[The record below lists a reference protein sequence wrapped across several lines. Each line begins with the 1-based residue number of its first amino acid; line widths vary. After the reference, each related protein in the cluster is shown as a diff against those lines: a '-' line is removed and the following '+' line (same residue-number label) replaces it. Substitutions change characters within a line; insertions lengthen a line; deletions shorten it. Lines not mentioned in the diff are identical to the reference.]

1 MKRTKRLSGQ
11 IARRAAAPALLALAI
26 SACTPGA
33 NETEAPQSAT
43 GAQVEA
49 QGATAAPPAAERSPY
64 SPYAVHLADHERF
77 HLVTF
82 KDVGMNLFSPDRALL
97 YEALAQSVALQMSV
111 LPGPQWRAELI
122 HDASYADPANH
133 LSCESEHIYVDVWTG
148 EDPDRWGYSLW
159 SGCGEDDQFAWE
171 ELSDPLDARAPAH
184 ESVESL
190 ARRIVEELSEANESG
205 CFTRNC

>member
-1 MKRTKRLSGQ
+1 MKNIKRFSGRL
-11 IARRAAAPALLALAI
+11 ARRAAVLPLFVLAAT
-26 SACTPGA
+26 ACTSGA
-33 NETEAPQSAT
+33 SDTEAPQAEH
-43 GAQVEA
+43 AAHVEA
-49 QGATAAPPAAERSPY
+49 TEAPPAAERSPY
-64 SPYAVHLADHERF
+64 SPYAVHLADHDRF

-82 KDVGMNLFSPDRALL
+82 KDVGMNLFSPDRAML

-111 LPGPQWRAELI
+111 LPGPEWRAELI

-171 ELSDPLDARAPAH
+171 ELNDPLDARAPAH
-184 ESVESL
+184 ESVEGL
-190 ARRIVEELSEANESG
+190 ARRIVEQLSEADESG